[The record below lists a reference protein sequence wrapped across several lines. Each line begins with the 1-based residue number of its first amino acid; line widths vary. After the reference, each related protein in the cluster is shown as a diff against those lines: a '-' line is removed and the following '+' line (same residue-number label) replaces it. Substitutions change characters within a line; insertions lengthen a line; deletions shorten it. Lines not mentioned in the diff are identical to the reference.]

1 MSPSTHPIRESE
13 PLRDVLREALE
24 REVLADIPITAAMQ
38 LRIIAWD
45 GDSLQMAAPLAP
57 NVNDKGCAFGG
68 SLASVMTLAGW
79 ALVRLAIERAGL
91 DCDIYVQD
99 STIRYLLPVWTDF
112 VASARLDA
120 DDSFADCFN
129 ALRSRGKGRLGV
141 HCEIPGADGGVACVL
156 TARFVALARNPAS
169 PRGGDTAQ
177 SIATSTA

>member
-1 MSPSTHPIRESE
+1 MSDSIQPNTGAD

-38 LRIIAWD
+38 MRIIGWD
-45 GDSLQMAAPLAP
+45 GQTLQMSAPLGP

-99 STIRYLLPVWTDF
+99 STIRYLLPVWSDF
-112 VASARLDA
+112 VASARLHH

-129 ALRSRGKGRLGV
+129 ALRSRGKGRLSV
-141 HCEIPGADGGVACVL
+141 HCEIPGADGAVACVL
-156 TARFVALARNPAS
+156 TARFVALLRSDAS
-169 PRGGDTAQ
+169 PRRGDAAQ
-177 SIATSTA
+177 SVATSTA